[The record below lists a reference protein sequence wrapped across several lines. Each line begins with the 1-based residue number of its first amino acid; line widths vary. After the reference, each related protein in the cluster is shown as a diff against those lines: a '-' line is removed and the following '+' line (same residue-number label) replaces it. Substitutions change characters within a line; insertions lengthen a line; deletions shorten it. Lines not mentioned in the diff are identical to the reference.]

1 MADFQQRALVSSW
14 RDHLR
19 AATALPSGIL
29 FVLLFLTLLPVLALL
44 WIAATSTS
52 DVWEHLMN
60 YVLPRSAGDTLILLG
75 LTGIGT
81 TVIGAGC
88 AWLVSLYSFPGR
100 KFFTW
105 AMVLP
110 LAVPTYI
117 AAYTHV
123 EFFDYSGPV
132 QGTLRSIAG
141 FTTSRDY
148 WFPDIRSLWGAGFI
162 FTMVL
167 YPYVFMTCRLVF
179 SMQGS
184 SVLDVARSLGARQSE
199 IFWRVAIPMA
209 RPALAAGVALALM
222 EALNDIGAVEILGV
236 KTLTYAVFETWLN
249 RDNLAGA
256 VQLALLTLL
265 IIAAL
270 VYVERRGRQ
279 RRSYA
284 AATRERPPSRLQLSP
299 TKQLAC
305 LAACS
310 IPLFLG
316 LGIPLWILGTY
327 ATRRLENAFTPELAT
342 AAANS
347 FYVALITA
355 IAATTAAYYVLQLAR
370 ISKRSEVSTIG
381 RIASLGYAIPGTVLA
396 VGLLVPL
403 AGFDNWLDDQM
414 RSSFNTSTGLLFSG
428 SVAIV
433 VYACTLRFLAV
444 AYGTIEA
451 GFLRVSPNID
461 MAARAL
467 GRGPVAMAWQVHR
480 PILTRALSIAF
491 LLVFVETMKELS
503 ATLLLRPFNFETL
516 ATFIYDRAT
525 QSALEEAAAASL
537 MIVLMGLVPVLLLT
551 RLSVRGSQSD

>member
-1 MADFQQRALVSSW
+1 M
-14 RDHLR
+14 R
-19 AATALPSGIL
+19 AAAALPTGML
-29 FVLLFLTLLPVLALL
+29 VLLLFLAVLPALALL

-52 DVWEHLMN
+52 EVWEHLVS
-60 YVLPRSAGDTLILLG
+60 YVLPRSAADTLILLG
-75 LTGIGT
+75 LTGVGT
-81 TVIGAGC
+81 SIIGAGC

-132 QGTLRSIAG
+132 QSTLRSLAG
-141 FTTSRDY
+141 YSTSRDY

-162 FTMVL
+162 FSMVL

-184 SVLDVARSLGARQSE
+184 SVLDVARSLGAKQSE
-199 IFWRVAIPMA
+199 IFWRVAVPMA

-265 IIAAL
+265 VIAAL

-279 RRSYA
+279 HRSYA
-284 AATRERPPSRLQLSP
+284 AATRERPPARMTLSWS
-299 TKQLAC
+299 KQYAC
-305 LAACS
+305 FAACS
-310 IPLFLG
+310 LPLLLG
-316 LGIPLWILGTY
+316 LGIPFWILGTY
-327 ATRRLENAFTPELAT
+327 ATRRLENAFTPELAA

-347 FYVALITA
+347 FYVAIITA
-355 IAATTAAYYVLQLAR
+355 FVATTAAYFVLQLAR
-370 ISKRSEVSTIG
+370 ISQRSQVSTVG

-403 AGFDNWLDDQM
+403 AGFDNWLDDLM
-414 RSSFNTSTGLLFSG
+414 RRNFNISTGLLFSG

-467 GRGPVAMAWQVHR
+467 GRGPTAMAWQVHR
-480 PILTRALSIAF
+480 PILTRALSVSF

-537 MIVLMGLVPVLLLT
+537 LIVLIGIVPVLLLT
-551 RLSVRGSQSD
+551 RLSTKGVQSN